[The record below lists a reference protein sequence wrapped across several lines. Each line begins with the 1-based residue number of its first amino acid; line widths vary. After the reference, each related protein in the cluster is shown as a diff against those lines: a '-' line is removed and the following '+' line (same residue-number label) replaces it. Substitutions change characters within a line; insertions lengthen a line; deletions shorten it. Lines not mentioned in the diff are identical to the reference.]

1 MLLAKFSPKKQCEI
15 TKQCHVYYPA
25 RHLYIVLYIV
35 FVLIT
40 ENQTESRTNDHPL
53 LENANTPDND
63 IGKVDSGVTKP

>member
-1 MLLAKFSPKKQCEI
+1 M
-15 TKQCHVYYPA
+15 YYPA

-53 LENANTPDND
+53 LEDADTPDND
-63 IGKVDSGVTKP
+63 IGKDDSGVTKP